1 MKKIAIFVLSVVS
14 LFLVVGCSNSTSGGF
29 SSLPDHLGNHKAVA
43 NLTGAVSDNYLTGS
57 VDLENEDDHETKE
70 KQRYYWLDHVNDAY
84 SKYLSEA
91 QEKIENPVENQEEV
105 DMDDVATQYGYL
117 YKYYTTAEEYLD
129 DSDRKTELLNDYY
142 KTLVGLKK
150 LYDDN
155 ADS

>member
-29 SSLPDHLGNHKAVA
+29 NNLPDHLGDNKAIA
-43 NLTGAVSDNYLTGS
+43 NLTDAGATYNYLKGD
-57 VDLENEDDHETKE
+57 VDLEKEDDHETKE
-70 KQRYYWLDHVNDAY
+70 KKRYYWLDHINEVYSDYLDDA
-84 SKYLSEA
+84 K
-91 QEKIENPVENQEEV
+91 EKVENKEDV
-105 DMDDVATQYGYL
+105 DIDDVATQYGYL

>member
-14 LFLVVGCSNSTSGGF
+14 LFLVVGCSNSTSCGF
-29 SSLPDHLGNHKAVA
+29 SNLPDHLGDNKAIA
-43 NLTGAVSDNYLTGS
+43 NLTDAGATYNYLKGD
-57 VDLENEDDHETKE
+57 VDLEKEDDHEAKE
-70 KQRYYWLDHVNDAY
+70 KKRYYWLDHINEVYSDYLEDA
-84 SKYLSEA
+84 KE
-91 QEKIENPVENQEEV
+91 EVENKEDV
-105 DMDDVATQYGYL
+105 DIDDVATQYGYL

>member
-1 MKKIAIFVLSVVS
+1 MLSVVS

-29 SSLPDHLGNHKAVA
+29 NSLPDHLGDNKAIA
-43 NLTGAVSDNYLTGS
+43 NLTGAVSANYLTGS
-57 VDLENEDDHETKE
+57 VDLEKEDDHEAKE
-70 KQRYYWLDHVNDAY
+70 KKRYYWLDHVNEAY
-84 SKYLSEA
+84 SEYLSEA
-91 QEKIENPVENQEEV
+91 KEKIENKEKV
-105 DMDDVATQYGYL
+105 DMDDVAKQYGYL

>member
-29 SSLPDHLGNHKAVA
+29 SNLPDHLGDNKAVS
-43 NLTGAVSDNYLTGS
+43 NLAGAGVTYNYLTGN
-57 VDLENEDDHETKE
+57 VDLENEDDHEAKE
-70 KQRYYWLDHVNDAY
+70 KKRYYWLDHVNESYSDYLEDA
-84 SKYLSEA
+84 K
-91 QEKIENPVENQEEV
+91 EKAENKKEV
-105 DMDDVATQYGYL
+105 DTDDVAKQYANL
-117 YKYYTTAEEYLD
+117 YKYYTTAEDYLD

-155 ADS
+155 ADN

>member
-29 SSLPDHLGNHKAVA
+29 SNLPDHLGDNKAIA
-43 NLTGAVSDNYLTGS
+43 NLTDAGATYNYLKGD
-57 VDLENEDDHETKE
+57 VDLEKEDDHEAKE
-70 KQRYYWLDHVNDAY
+70 KKRYYWLDHINEVYSDYLDDA
-84 SKYLSEA
+84 KEKVENK
-91 QEKIENPVENQEEV
+91 EKI
-105 DMDDVATQYGYL
+105 DTDDVATKYGYL
-117 YKYYTTAEEYLD
+117 YKYYTTAEDYLD

-155 ADS
+155 ADN